1 MRLQSSFS
9 TQIASFVLAAAL
21 IGGIAR
27 AQSTNQEQQI
37 VIPQGESTI
46 VLEPYAPNVIRV
58 TLSLDKAEA
67 MAAPGYGIEAKPMPA
82 GWTYQE
88 GESARTYRSS
98 RIVVTLLG
106 EGSSGKGAADAAPK
120 SEPTNV
126 QKTQAS
132 IARFFNGS
140 APWADIRFT
149 TPDGK
154 LLLEMNGWQMS
165 VPNYKD
171 GNASIVYDK
180 RPQDKDFY
188 QEIGRAHV

>member
-1 MRLQSSFS
+1 MGRFGAGTRGLLVAQSAKAKAYTAHAIDFKGETVRAMRLQSSFS
-9 TQIASFVLAAAL
+9 TQIAPFVLAAAL
-21 IGGIAR
+21 IGGIAH

-58 TLSLDKAEA
+58 TLSPDKAEA

-120 SEPTNV
+120 
-126 QKTQAS
+126 
-132 IARFFNGS
+132 
-140 APWADIRFT
+140 
-149 TPDGK
+149 
-154 LLLEMNGWQMS
+154 
-165 VPNYKD
+165 
-171 GNASIVYDK
+171 
-180 RPQDKDFY
+180 
-188 QEIGRAHV
+188 